1 MISKFL
7 YYVVYIV
14 DSPLLATYSVGV
26 HVQAEN
32 EEHATICVQDYFL
45 RQSLTA
51 RIIHVQPIVHFLIA
65 SEDQYP
71 QSNLLKNHDGT
82 FDEIGDLP

>member
-7 YYVVYIV
+7 HYCIYTVK
-14 DSPLLATYSVGV
+14 SPITAQYSTAVFIM
-26 HVQAEN
+26 AEN
-32 EEHATICVQDYFL
+32 EEHATICLQDYFF
-45 RQSLTA
+45 RHSMTA
-51 RIIHVQPIVHFLIA
+51 DIISVQMLSNFLIA

-71 QSNLLKNHDGT
+71 KSKLLKNLYGT